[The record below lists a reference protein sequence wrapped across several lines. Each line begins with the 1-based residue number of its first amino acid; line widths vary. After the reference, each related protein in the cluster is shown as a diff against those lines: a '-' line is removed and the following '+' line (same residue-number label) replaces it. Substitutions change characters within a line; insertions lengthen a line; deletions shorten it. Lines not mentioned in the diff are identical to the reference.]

1 MNSQTPNPIQPDQI
15 GQYTVLRTFSPGR
28 SVLAQGTG
36 RPVVI
41 KMLDNDC
48 LVRGRLHPSIHDRL
62 SRVRELAHTGV
73 ANLHG
78 VERQGGLAFAVWE
91 YVEGDTLDRHAAQL
105 ESPAALARVAREV
118 ILAIQTLH
126 ALGIVHGR
134 IHAGNVI
141 IDRLGLVRLTHV
153 SPLLYDDPLG
163 DARDLSSMLAAI
175 AAQRGWRD
183 STLARLAGQ
192 SLPLSQ
198 LRARLASSVEDS
210 ALPSPSESS
219 ASREAGRGV
228 TLAAAGT
235 VVLAAAAMAFGLA
248 RLTRFT
254 SAQRPVP
261 PEAAPQA
268 LHDSPKAAPP
278 HTILSP

>member
-1 MNSQTPNPIQPDQI
+1 MSSHIPNPIQPDEI

-28 SVLAQGTG
+28 SVLAQGIG

-41 KMLDNDC
+41 KMLASDC

-62 SRVRELAHTGV
+62 SRVRELAHIGV

-78 VERQGGLAFAVWE
+78 VERQGGLTFAVWE
-91 YVEGDTLDRHAAQL
+91 YVEGDTLERHAAQL

-118 ILAIQTLH
+118 ILAVQTLH

-141 IDRLGLVRLTHV
+141 VDRLGLVRLTHV

-163 DARDLSSMLAAI
+163 DARDLSSMLAGI
-175 AAQRGWRD
+175 ATQRGWSD
-183 STLARLAGQ
+183 STLASLAGQ

-198 LRARLASSVEDS
+198 LRARLATSAEDPTLAPVSEPSSE
-210 ALPSPSESS
+210 
-219 ASREAGRGV
+219 EAPRGV
-228 TLAAAGT
+228 ALAAAAT
-235 VVLAAAAMAFGLA
+235 VVLAAAALALGLA
-248 RLTRFT
+248 RLTRYA

-261 PEAAPQA
+261 PEAPPQA
-268 LHDSPKAAPP
+268 LHDSPKAVPP